1 MAGIDGA
8 GANETGEGFEPGAGG
23 GPLGALARAQ
33 YGALATLRWRLFLN
47 GLRSNQ
53 GALEL
58 GARTVSSA
66 FYAALGLALGVGMGA
81 GAYALA
87 SNDMWQFL
95 PILFWA
101 LFFLWQTMPVALA
114 SFQEQFDLAGM
125 LRFPVSF
132 SSFYLLYVVFGLADT
147 STMLGLLCSLGIWIG
162 VTMARP
168 ELFLWT
174 ALSLAAFAAFNILLV
189 RSILAWI
196 DRWLA
201 QRRTREI
208 VGVLFM
214 VLLLSVQLLNPA
226 FHEKR
231 NRQQGDQERAEK
243 YSRMGTALMPWL
255 KAANAVQKWL
265 PPGLTGVATGRAARQ
280 KPLPALGSLGVLGL
294 WVLASGGLLAVRVRA
309 EYRGE
314 NLGDAPGR
322 KKAGAKGSSLV
333 RRERSSLLDGGWL
346 PDGSGPMAAVMGKE
360 LRTVLRSPPLLYA
373 VGGPVV
379 MVLLISGL
387 FRGGAT
393 GSAFP
398 LALPV
403 CVAYALLG
411 FTQLMFNNLGAEGAG
426 IQLLF
431 LSPTPIRTVLLAKN
445 LFHALLFGLVA
456 VLAGILTSLRLGR
469 PDGVLVVATL
479 AWALFALPVN
489 LAAGNIF
496 SLTMP
501 HKLNLGRMMRQRGS
515 QASNL
520 LSLLIQLAVL
530 GVSAGV
536 FWLCWF
542 FDRPWLAVPIF
553 LMAAAVAVRV
563 WLRGLGNADAMANRR
578 RESLIATLMK
588 TE

>member
-1 MAGIDGA
+1 MVVIDGA
-8 GANETGEGFEPGAGG
+8 DTNGAEEGVMAAVGG
-23 GPLGALARAQ
+23 GPLGALARGQ
-33 YGALATLRWRLFLN
+33 YGALARLRWRLFLN

-58 GARTVSSA
+58 GARTVSFA
-66 FYAALGLALGVGMGA
+66 FYAVLGLGLGVGLGA
-81 GAYALA
+81 GAFALA
-87 SNDMWQFL
+87 SNEMWQFL

-101 LFFLWQTMPVALA
+101 LFFLWQVMPVALA

-147 STMLGLLCSLGIWIG
+147 STVLGGLCCLGIWTGIA
-162 VTMARP
+162 MARP

-174 ALSLAAFAAFNILLV
+174 GLSLAGFATFNILLV
-189 RSILAWI
+189 RSVLAWI

-208 VGVLFM
+208 VGALFM

-231 NRQQGDQERAEK
+231 NHQPGREQEQPEK
-243 YSRMGTALMPWL
+243 YSRMGTALM
-255 KAANAVQKWL
+255 KWL
-265 PPGLTGVATGRAARQ
+265 PPGLAGVATGRAARQ
-280 KPLPALGSLGVLGL
+280 QPWPALGSLGVLGM
-294 WVLASGGLLAVRVRA
+294 WVLAAGGLLAVRIRA

-322 KKAGAKGSSLV
+322 AKAAAKGNSLA
-333 RRERSSLLDGGWL
+333 RREGNWVGDGGGL
-346 PDGSGPMAAVMGKE
+346 LGGSGPIAAVMEKE

-373 VGGPVV
+373 VGGPLV
-379 MVLLISGL
+379 MVLIISGL
-387 FRGGAT
+387 LRGG
-393 GSAFP
+393 GSGNPFP

-411 FTQLMFNNLGAEGAG
+411 FMQLMFNNLGAEGAG

-445 LFHALLFGLVA
+445 LFHAGLFGLAA

-469 PDGVLVVATL
+469 PDGMVMAATL

-489 LAAGNIF
+489 LAAGNVF
-496 SLTMP
+496 SLAMP
-501 HKLNLGRMMRQRGS
+501 HRLNLGRMMRQRGS

-520 LSLLIQLAVL
+520 LSLLIQLGLL

-542 FDRPWLAVPIF
+542 VDRPWLAVPIF
-553 LMAAAVAVRV
+553 LVAAVAAVRV
-563 WLRGLGNADAMANRR
+563 WLRGLENADDLANRR